1 MHRSHN
7 WILASFKSNTSEGEY
22 LVTPNT
28 QIVLYSFKAFC
39 KLCENPKSSIMPYEL
54 TFSQESMFWYLSLFA
69 KASIFDKQD
78 SKEMSPTLHT
88 LYVTVGSYE
97 EQLGI
102 LVVQEAWILH
112 GILE

>member
-1 MHRSHN
+1 
-7 WILASFKSNTSEGEY
+7 
-22 LVTPNT
+22 
-28 QIVLYSFKAFC
+28 
-39 KLCENPKSSIMPYEL
+39 MPYEL

-112 GILE
+112 GILEWHTKWHSSIYLSHSNLLSDFEAGFMQD